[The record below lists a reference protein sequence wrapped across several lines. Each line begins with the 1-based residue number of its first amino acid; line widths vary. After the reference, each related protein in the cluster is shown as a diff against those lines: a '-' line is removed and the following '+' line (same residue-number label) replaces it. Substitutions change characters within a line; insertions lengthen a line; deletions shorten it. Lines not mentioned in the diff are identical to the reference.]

1 MALITY
7 DDANPRSYINH
18 WAGIDFRAEPLRYKV
33 GRGEQGVLLAEPYK
47 SEILPNWRF
56 RTPEIARQS
65 AELIFAQFT
74 SYLDAG
80 DFPGADMARKFL
92 QMGVTRARR
101 YANHASGRK
110 YAENGDVLPL
120 EEDRW
125 ENEKAQS
132 AEIFRDFYNRAEY
145 NEHYRDWKKEWK
157 REFG

>member
-1 MALITY
+1 MAPGSAYSKAWRDT
-7 DDANPRSYINH
+7 
-18 WAGIDFRAEPLRYKV
+18 DFRAEPLKYRV
-33 GRGEQGVLLAEPYK
+33 GIGEQGVLLAEPYK

-56 RTPEIARQS
+56 KTPEIALES
-65 AELIFAQFT
+65 ATLIFAQFEA
-74 SYLDAG
+74 YLDAG

-110 YAENGDVLPL
+110 YASDGTILPL

-125 ENEKAQS
+125 TNTKAQC

-145 NEHYRDWKKEWK
+145 NAHYRDWKQEWK